1 MVVKMHRLLLVL
13 FALFVTG
20 QAAAAR
26 TADAVVLIS
35 IDGFRSDYLDR
46 GLTPNLDAISKAG
59 VRAAGMRPSFPS
71 ITFPNHYTLVTG
83 KRPDRNGIVSNT
95 MEDRDIPGIKFSLS
109 NREALVDRRW
119 WDQAEPIWVTAE
131 KNNVRTATMFWPGSE
146 APIHGVRPHDWRIF
160 DGSLSAEK
168 RVETALDWLA
178 RPVTDRPK
186 FVTLY
191 LDDVDHAGHDFG
203 PDSKE
208 TNEAIAKVDA
218 AIGSLWRALSQHKM
232 NVDVIIVSDHGMAA
246 VRAERTIRM
255 DQIAPV
261 GSYRMVVSGPYAG
274 LEPKEG
280 QTAAL
285 ANALRK
291 PNPHMQ
297 CWPKG
302 EIPARLHYGRNPRV
316 PAFICLAQTG
326 WLISDREPKQ
336 GFSGG
341 AHGFDPSVPE
351 MRAMFVA
358 AGPDFRQGKKIGAF
372 DNVDVYPLIMNLL
385 KLRPQPNDGSLKTL
399 GASLRP

>member
-1 MVVKMHRLLLVL
+1 MVVKMRQLLLVI
-13 FALFVTG
+13 FALFMTG

-26 TADAVVLIS
+26 KADAVVLIS

-46 GLTPNLDAISKAG
+46 GLTSNLDAISKAG

-119 WDQAEPIWVTAE
+119 WDEAEPIWVTAE
-131 KNNVRTATMFWPGSE
+131 KNNLRTATMFWPGSE
-146 APIHGVRPHDWRIF
+146 APIHGVRPHDWRVF
-160 DGSLSAEK
+160 DGALSAEK
-168 RVETALDWLA
+168 RVETVLEWLA
-178 RPVTDRPK
+178 RPVADRPK

-203 PDSKE
+203 PGSKE
-208 TNEAIAKVDA
+208 TNAAIAKVDA
-218 AIGSLWRALSQHKM
+218 AIGSLWRTLSQRKM
-232 NVDVIIVSDHGMAA
+232 NVDVIIVSDHGMARVSA
-246 VRAERTIRM
+246 DRTIRM
-255 DQIAPV
+255 DQIVPA

-280 QTAAL
+280 QAAVL
-285 ANALRK
+285 ANALLK

-341 AHGFDPSVPE
+341 AHGFDPSAPE

-358 AGPDFRQGKKIGAF
+358 AGPHFRQGKKIGTF
-372 DNVDVYPLIMNLL
+372 DNVDIYPLIMKLL
-385 KLRPQPNDGSLKTL
+385 KLRPQPNDGSLKTV
-399 GASLRP
+399 GGSLRP

>member
-1 MVVKMHRLLLVL
+1 MRRLLLVI
-13 FALFVTG
+13 FALF
-20 QAAAAR
+20 AACQTAVAR
-26 TADAVVLIS
+26 TADAVILIS

-46 GLTPNLDAISKAG
+46 GITPNLDAISKAG

-168 RVETALDWLA
+168 RVETVLDWLA

-218 AIGSLWRALSQHKM
+218 AIGNLWQSLSLRRM
-232 NVDVIIVSDHGMAA
+232 YVNVIVVSDHGMAG
-246 VRAERTIRM
+246 VSAERTIRI
-255 DQIAPV
+255 DQIAPA

-372 DNVDVYPLIMNLL
+372 DNVDVYPLIMKLL
-385 KLRPQPNDGSLKTL
+385 KLRAQPNDGSLKTL
-399 GASLRP
+399 GVALKPYIVG